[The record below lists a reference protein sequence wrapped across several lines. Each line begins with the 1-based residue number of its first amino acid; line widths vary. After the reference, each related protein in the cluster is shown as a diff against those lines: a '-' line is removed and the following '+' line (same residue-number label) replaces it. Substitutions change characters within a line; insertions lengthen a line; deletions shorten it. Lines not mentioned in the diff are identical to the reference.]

1 MESIAHHPNSKK
13 RRRAGR
19 YKVETQRRINVLIDR
34 LVEFS
39 ELLVDDNE
47 REHGTINYWLDM
59 IEQNIKHLF

>member
-1 MESIAHHPNSKK
+1 
-13 RRRAGR
+13 
-19 YKVETQRRINVLIDR
+19 VLIDR